1 MIQVSQY
8 QALSLQFN
16 GLDCI
21 EQKLL
26 IEETKKAVCTVRE
39 VSFGYLLG
47 FVIITA
53 RPS

>member
-16 GLDCI
+16 GLDCT

-26 IEETKKAVCTVRE
+26 IEETKKAVFAIRE
-39 VSFGYLLG
+39 VSYVYLSG